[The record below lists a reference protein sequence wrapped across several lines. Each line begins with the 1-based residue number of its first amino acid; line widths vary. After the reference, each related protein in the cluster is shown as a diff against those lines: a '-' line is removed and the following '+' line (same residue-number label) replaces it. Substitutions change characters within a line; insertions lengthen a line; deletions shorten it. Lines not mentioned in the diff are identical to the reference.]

1 MIWIGAM
8 FLVIIVFEWLNQR
21 KAKVKRRDK
30 WIVLGISVGLLLL
43 SEVLFKLKDKW
54 NVTML
59 FEFVGK
65 SIDVWIS
72 G

>member
-1 MIWIGAM
+1 M
-8 FLVIIVFEWLNQR
+8 FLAIIVLEWLSQR

-30 WIVLGISVGLLLL
+30 WIVLGISVGLFLL

-54 NVTML
+54 NIALL
-59 FEFVGK
+59 FQIVGK

>member
-1 MIWIGAM
+1 M
-8 FLVIIVFEWLNQR
+8 FLAIIVLEWLSQR

-30 WIVLGISVGLLLL
+30 WIVLGISVGLFLL

-54 NVTML
+54 NIALL
-59 FEFVGK
+59 FQFVGK